1 MNNNNFSDKI
11 NLDELYQRKNQVETN
26 RTMIYQKILN
36 RVHVKIKVTSRQK
49 ISEQFCFFLIPEF
62 LIGTPRFD
70 CSTCTAYIIDKLIE
84 NGFHVKYTH
93 PNMLF
98 ISWKHYIDKKQRV
111 LYKKQTGISI
121 NGFGEEIKSK
131 NEKQLDPM
139 GINSLVVTKKNVNI
153 EKETKNYKL
162 TTSYKPTGNL
172 IYNTSLL
179 KTIQEETRK

>member
-1 MNNNNFSDKI
+1 
-11 NLDELYQRKNQVETN
+11 
-26 RTMIYQKILN
+26 
-36 RVHVKIKVTSRQK
+36 
-49 ISEQFCFFLIPEF
+49 
-62 LIGTPRFD
+62 
-70 CSTCTAYIIDKLIE
+70 
-84 NGFHVKYTH
+84 
-93 PNMLF
+93 MLF

-139 GINSLVVTKKNVNI
+139 SINSLVVTKKNINI
-153 EKETKNYKL
+153 EKETKNYKS
-162 TTSYKPTGNL
+162 TNAYKPTGNL